1 MQWGVEG
8 VERGLR
14 KRAGGAPTVRGACAV
29 NSRVPGFV
37 LRVAGV
43 EERRVGVSGV
53 VGTHSGG
60 VQVFLGTYHIVLE
73 LQSMDLSGAEQ
84 GVEPLTTNVS
94 LMMWW
99 FAWMREGLW

>member
-29 NSRVPGFV
+29 DSRVPGFV

-43 EERRVGVSGV
+43 EERGVGVSGV
-53 VGTHSGG
+53 VGTCSG
-60 VQVFLGTYHIVLE
+60 VSRYI
-73 LQSMDLSGAEQ
+73 SRCAGAAVRGSEW
-84 GVEPLTTNVS
+84 GR
-94 LMMWW
+94 
-99 FAWMREGLW
+99 AGG